1 MNFDDIQA
9 YAAAV
14 NLRQV
19 ERCCSTC
26 RYFERDYECTGCT
39 NPKQAEFDTV
49 EQMAAKTI
57 PDHIPEEYGVYG
69 GGIEPD
75 EGMVCDLWELKLKK
89 EGK

>member
-1 MNFDDIQA
+1 MNFNDRQA
-9 YAAAV
+9 YADAV

-39 NPKQAEFDTV
+39 NPKQAEFDTD
-49 EQMAAKTI
+49 EQRAKTI
-57 PDHIPEEYGVYG
+57 PNHIPEKYGVYS

-75 EGMVCDLWELKLKK
+75 EGMICDLWEPKLEK